1 MKRFVKIQEFLK
13 RQGWPYKYDEDN
25 DCGSIEFIH
34 RGLIYH
40 IWEYP
45 EPERGAA
52 SNVASAGRMVD
63 YEDDYEAQILAILQ
77 GWEGTI

>member
-34 RGLIYH
+34 RGLSYH

-77 GWEGTI
+77 EWEGAI